1 MCDER
6 GYTLNINSNSEYILV
21 YIHTDDSGSGR
32 NSRGLNVTFTA
43 VGKYF
48 TVHALCNIVT
58 A

>member
-6 GYTLNINSNSEYILV
+6 GYTLTINSNSEYILV
-21 YIHTDDSGSGR
+21 YIHTDESGSGR
-32 NSRGLNVTFTA
+32 TSRGLNVTFTA

-48 TVHALCNIVT
+48 TVHALCTVM